1 MSRKSSNVSNS
12 LLSFSRTNSIRS
24 DPMKK
29 RFSVVPALNPSA
41 LMKFKLFGN
50 ENEKKPEPE
59 PKLKSAK
66 TTFSPEKVTAETL
79 PHSSEK
85 EKLK

>member
-24 DPMKK
+24 DPKK
-29 RFSVVPALNPSA
+29 QRFSIIPALNPKP
-41 LMKFKLFGN
+41 LLKFKLFGN
-50 ENEKKPEPE
+50 ENDKLPE
-59 PKLKSAK
+59 PKLKTAK
-66 TTFSPEKVTAETL
+66 TTFSPEKVTAETQ
-79 PHSSEK
+79 PQSNEK